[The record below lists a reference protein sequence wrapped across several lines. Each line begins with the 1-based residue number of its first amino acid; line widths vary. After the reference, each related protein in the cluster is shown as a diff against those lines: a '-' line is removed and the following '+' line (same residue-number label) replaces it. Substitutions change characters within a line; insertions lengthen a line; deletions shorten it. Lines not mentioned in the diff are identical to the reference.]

1 VSTRKPS
8 PDRTRWV
15 ADSSP
20 IMRARGCHSA
30 RVWPCA
36 CGPPPRGRWVRRH
49 DHLRQRL
56 PIAPCCCPCAA
67 SLALAASCTPARV
80 CTSLSLRLAVPSCAS
95 VSAAAPPQRLQRC
108 KRLCLRLLKQSPR
121 VVCSR
126 PPEQPQQR
134 RLPVT
139 SHPSCPCPAARACGL
154 PAAAR
159 AGQPLARGVWAH
171 PVLGSVE
178 KAV

>member
-1 VSTRKPS
+1 VPQDGVGGPLTTWLKLTAKSK
-8 PDRTRWV
+8 
-15 ADSSP
+15 
-20 IMRARGCHSA
+20 MRLDGDG
-30 RVWPCA
+30 PCA
-36 CGPPPRGRWVRRH
+36 CGLPRGRWVKRH
-49 DHLRQRL
+49 DHLRQRI

-80 CTSLSLRLAVPSCAS
+80 CTSLSLMLAVPSCAS
-95 VSAAAPPQRLQRC
+95 VSAATPPQRLQRC
-108 KRLCLRLLKQSPR
+108 KRFCLRLLQQSPR
-121 VVCSR
+121 VVCSS
-126 PPEQPQQR
+126 PPEQSQQR

-154 PAAAR
+154 PAADR
-159 AGQPLARGVWAH
+159 AGQPLARGVRAH